1 MSYRLSA
8 IRALLRRYYNHPMTS
23 LKRKV
28 YILTGGSGAIAGA
41 IAQSFAEAGAKLAF
55 VDTQAGAADERAKEL
70 GGMSFVANLTRYP
83 DVEALVR
90 QVKGKMG
97 RLDGLIHTV
106 GGFAAVPV
114 KDSDPALYD
123 RMFDL
128 NMRTLFYMTRAVIP
142 ELLLQKDGFIAGI
155 AASAA
160 WNGAGPG
167 AALYAA
173 AKAAVATYLR
183 SLDAELSGTEIR
195 VTVVYPMGT
204 VDTPANRKSMPDADP
219 MAWIDPAEIGNSLV
233 YAASRSPQGRVL
245 ELPIFP
251 PR

>member
-1 MSYRLSA
+1 M
-8 IRALLRRYYNHPMTS
+8 PS
-23 LKRKV
+23 LQEKV
-28 YILTGGSGAIAGA
+28 YILTGGAGAIAGA
-41 IAQSFAEAGAKLAF
+41 IGKSFAEAGASLAL
-55 VDTQAGAADERAKEL
+55 VDTQAGAVDERARKL
-70 GGMSFVANLTRYP
+70 GGISFVANLTRYP
-83 DVEALVR
+83 DAEALVR
-90 QVKGKMG
+90 QVKQQMG

-106 GGFAAVPV
+106 GGFAAAPI

-123 RMFDL
+123 KMFDL

-142 ELLLQKDGFIAGI
+142 ELLAQKDGFIAGI
-155 AASAA
+155 AAGAA
-160 WNGAGPG
+160 WRGSGAGM
-167 AALYAA
+167 ALYAA

-204 VDTPANRKSMPDADP
+204 VDTPANRKSMPEADP
-219 MAWIDPAEIGNSLV
+219 MGWIDPAEIGDALV